1 MEILFWIIGFSAV
14 LYFATIITKFFLK
27 LKKEITTL
35 LPKID
40 TEITTPI
47 PKKKYTRTENCRRC
61 GGLFEASS
69 GMAAIQ
75 DSAARARYWQS
86 THTCDKCVR
95 KIS

>member
-27 LKKEITTL
+27 LKKAFTTL

-47 PKKKYTRTENCRRC
+47 PKKNDGRTQTEKCQRC
-61 GGLFEASS
+61 GGLFEAPRGFPNYST
-69 GMAAIQ
+69 
-75 DSAARARYWQS
+75 DSQSKKIYEARVY
-86 THTCDKCVR
+86 CPKCR
-95 KIS
+95 R

>member
-40 TEITTPI
+40 TEITTPL
-47 PKKKYTRTENCRRC
+47 PKRKYTQTENCRIC
-61 GGLFEASS
+61 GRLFEASR
-69 GMAAIQ
+69 GMANIM
-75 DSAARARYWQS
+75 DEAARARYWQS
-86 THTCDKCVR
+86 TYLCNKC
-95 KIS
+95 ID